1 MKYFLVLTI
10 SVMLVACEN
19 SELDDLKKSQKEVE
33 KQQEEVRLV
42 INKSKKAKEF
52 LDDFET
58 RLVKLEDAE
67 LENTSDGDLYIDY
80 LFEMKTELLDEKKT
94 FEKYFDTKFFS
105 LVEARFNTINSQIN
119 LYSHDVRREFRD
131 IKRVLIN

>member
-1 MKYFLVLTI
+1 
-10 SVMLVACEN
+10 MLVACEN